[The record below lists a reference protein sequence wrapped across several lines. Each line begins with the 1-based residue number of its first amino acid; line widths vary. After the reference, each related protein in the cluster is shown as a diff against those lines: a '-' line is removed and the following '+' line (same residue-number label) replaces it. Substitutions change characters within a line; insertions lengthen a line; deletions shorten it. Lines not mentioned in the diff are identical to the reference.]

1 MISLLVLLPLS
12 ALLLSLVV
20 TSWSV
25 SAAMLLVLLVFLL
38 LLGRHLVEQS
48 PVLLGKGAGMQ
59 PKYIVIVVKIAQEL
73 VICLT

>member
-48 PVLLGKGAGMQ
+48 PVLLGKGAGM
-59 PKYIVIVVKIAQEL
+59 
-73 VICLT
+73 